1 MALLK
6 RKEHGLGTWVLFVDL
21 VKAFDSVDRTVMLDL
36 LGKYGVP
43 AHLVRLISLLHTD
56 VRVKLAVGET
66 EVVFESTVGVKQGD
80 NMAPVLFLFVMQA
93 AMETLESVY
102 GEHGV
107 EPLRFC
113 TAPDS
118 VITGRSPHADGDTF
132 VVRWTL
138 YADDA
143 GGGFQSR
150 ADLERGAR
158 LLKAHLARF
167 GLEMHCGRA
176 DADGNVVAKS
186 KTEAMFFPPP
196 RTTPTDDDLA
206 PLRVDD
212 RCGVV
217 TFTDRF
223 RYLGSI
229 LTPSLTDDA
238 EVSHRVAAASAQ
250 FATLMRSVF
259 RVDFGN
265 RALPLRSKGRLYYSL
280 VLGVLLYGCESWVM
294 SNVLRNKLSAFHNRC
309 VRAMC
314 GVSRR
319 DVRDDHCG
327 HNTLYAR
334 LNVPCV
340 LRLISNRK
348 LRWAGHVARMDMHRL
363 PRKFLS
369 SWVKDVPRPRGRA
382 QSYGHD
388 LSRELNGIGF
398 NLLTGATMLGVSRDW
413 LTVAQDRDAWRVL
426 VEPLRHVEANPI
438 SSQSPLA
445 VGSQNCSQRRC
456 VDSIRVT
463 SDVGGGSGSTRPPD
477 ATWAARL
484 RPRR

>member
-1 MALLK
+1 M
-6 RKEHGLGTWVLFVDL
+6 
-21 VKAFDSVDRTVMLDL
+21 
-36 LGKYGVP
+36 
-43 AHLVRLISLLHTD
+43 
-56 VRVKLAVGET
+56 
-66 EVVFESTVGVKQGD
+66 
-80 NMAPVLFLFVMQA
+80 
-93 AMETLESVY
+93 
-102 GEHGV
+102 
-107 EPLRFC
+107 
-113 TAPDS
+113 
-118 VITGRSPHADGDTF
+118 
-132 VVRWTL
+132 
-138 YADDA
+138 
-143 GGGFQSR
+143 
-150 ADLERGAR
+150 
-158 LLKAHLARF
+158 
-167 GLEMHCGRA
+167 
-176 DADGNVVAKS
+176 
-186 KTEAMFFPPP
+186 
-196 RTTPTDDDLA
+196 
-206 PLRVDD
+206 
-212 RCGVV
+212 V

-456 VDSIRVT
+456 VDSIRVS